1 MLGQSP
7 IFIISRADAI
17 GDVVLTLPMAGVLKK
32 HYPNSTVLFL
42 GRTYTQ
48 PIVACCTAVDG
59 FINYDNYSS
68 VDALAQALKQTNAD
82 AIIHVF
88 PKKEIAQAAKKAGIA
103 MRIGTSHRW
112 FNWLTCNYRVNFS
125 RKNSNLHEAELNL
138 KLLQPFKI
146 KVLAK
151 EDLANLMAFNPVE
164 PLPSNIEALLQP
176 NKFNLVLHPL
186 SNGSGKNWG
195 LANFGKLIELL
206 PPEKF
211 NLFITGTK
219 AEGEQ
224 LTDFLQQYN
233 TRITPLTGQL
243 TLGQLITFISKAN
256 GLVAA
261 STGPLH
267 IAAITGINAVGL
279 YPTQRPMHPGRWQPL
294 GPKVKVF
301 ESDDTTA
308 PHLAI
313 SPQTVADYLG
323 SL

>member
-32 HYPNSTVLFL
+32 HYPHCTVLFL

-48 PIVACCTAVDG
+48 PIVACCRNVDG
-59 FINYDNYSS
+59 FINYDNYPS
-68 VDALAQALKQTNAD
+68 VEALAQALKQTNAD

-88 PKKEIAQAAKKAGIA
+88 PKKEITQAAKKAGIA

-146 KVLAK
+146 DPLPK
-151 EDLANLMAFNPVE
+151 EDLANLMAFKPIE

-195 LANFGKLIELL
+195 LANFGKLIDLL
-206 PPEKF
+206 PSEKY

-267 IAAITGINAVGL
+267 IAAITGVNAVGL

-301 ESDDTTA
+301 ESDDNTA

-313 SPQTVADYLG
+313 SPQTVDDYLG